1 MPDSESLSF
10 GGQFRISL
18 PRVGPAS
25 ARRPTA
31 GSRVASFLCAEES
44 PAPTRAQ
51 MSPSAGAPRRSERPG
66 RRPSA
71 SAVPPR
77 GVAARLDF
85 EGAADDAAA
94 RPRAASSPRVAAA
107 WAGAQTPRAEARAT
121 PRAETVRVPSR
132 GEEPR
137 LNWSPAVAA
146 SPGFDDDA
154 LAKCRPVPD
163 PAAFGDA
170 AAAAWSPCSSPPERE
185 PAWRRRAAA
194 VAAVSAAAEAS
205 AHARSTGAEAD
216 ARARRSAPRAA
227 PPPRVASSLDA
238 TKVLIDAAHDAPAWV
253 RAAAA
258 ADDAAAAAASDAST
272 DDAAED
278 PRGPRPAPPKR
289 RRTRRTASD
298 APRRDVRL
306 ARDFVLVG
314 RCGRGAFSDVWTA
327 TSTVDGESYAIKVAR
342 RPFRSRRAREA
353 ALAECEALRALRG
366 APNVIAF
373 HLAWQEGGHLHAQLE
388 LCALGSI
395 AQIVSRNGDAPEAPH
410 LWKLPAAARKEQPV
424 LTSSQGARAHRV
436 SCAGWATS
444 ATHSCTFTRAVTST
458 ATSSRATSSSMR
470 GGS

>member
-1 MPDSESLSF
+1 MSGAESLSF

-18 PRVGPAS
+18 PRVEPAS
-25 ARRPTA
+25 ARRPA
-31 GSRVASFLCAEES
+31 PGSRVASFLFAEES
-44 PAPTRAQ
+44 PAAPPA
-51 MSPSAGAPRRSERPG
+51 PAVGAPRRSERPG
-66 RRPSA
+66 RQPPARPA
-71 SAVPPR
+71 AR

-85 EGAADDAAA
+85 DGAADEAAA
-94 RPRAASSPRVAAA
+94 ASPRAAAASA
-107 WAGAQTPRAEARAT
+107 WAGAQTPRAEARTT

-137 LNWSPAVAA
+137 LDWSPAVGAA
-146 SPGFDDDA
+146 SPEFDDDA
-154 LAKCRPVPD
+154 PVKRRPVPD

-170 AAAAWSPCSSPPERE
+170 AAAASSPRSSPPERE

-194 VAAVSAAAEAS
+194 VAAVSAAAEAG
-205 AHARSTGAEAD
+205 AHTRATGAVAD

-227 PPPRVASSLDA
+227 PPPRFASSLDA
-238 TKVLIDAAHDAPAWV
+238 TKVLVDAALDAHDRPAWV

-258 ADDAAAAAASDAST
+258 AADDVVAAAASDAST
-272 DDAAED
+272 DDAAEE
-278 PRGPRPAPPKR
+278 PRPPRPAPPKR
-289 RRTRRTASD
+289 RRTRRAASD

-306 ARDFVLVG
+306 ARDFVLDG

-327 TSTVDGESYAIKVAR
+327 TSTVDGERYAIKVAR

-388 LCALGSI
+388 LCALGSV

-410 LWKLPAAARKEQPV
+410 LWKLPGAARKGLPDS
-424 LTSSQGARAHRV
+424 TSRRSVRACRV
-436 SCAGWATS
+436 SRAGLATS
-444 ATHSCTFTRAVTST
+444 ATHSRTSTRAVTST

-470 GGS
+470 RGS

>member
-1 MPDSESLSF
+1 MSGAESLSF

-25 ARRPTA
+25 ARRPA
-31 GSRVASFLCAEES
+31 PGSRVASFLFAEES
-44 PAPTRAQ
+44 PAAPPA
-51 MSPSAGAPRRSERPG
+51 PAVGAPRRSERPG
-66 RRPSA
+66 RQPPARPA
-71 SAVPPR
+71 AR

-85 EGAADDAAA
+85 DGAADEAAA
-94 RPRAASSPRVAAA
+94 ASPRAAAASA
-107 WAGAQTPRAEARAT
+107 WAGAQTPRAEARTT

-137 LNWSPAVAA
+137 LDWSPAAA
-146 SPGFDDDA
+146 SPEFDDDA
-154 LAKCRPVPD
+154 PVKRRPVPD

-170 AAAAWSPCSSPPERE
+170 AAAASSPRSSPPERE

-194 VAAVSAAAEAS
+194 VAAVSAAAEAG
-205 AHARSTGAEAD
+205 AHARATGAVAD

-238 TKVLIDAAHDAPAWV
+238 TKVLVDAALNAHDAPAWV

-258 ADDAAAAAASDAST
+258 ADDAAAATASDAST
-272 DDAAED
+272 DDAAEE
-278 PRGPRPAPPKR
+278 PRPPRPAPPKR
-289 RRTRRTASD
+289 RRTRRAASD

-306 ARDFVLVG
+306 ARDFVLDG

-327 TSTVDGESYAIKVAR
+327 TSTVDGERYAIKVAR

-388 LCALGSI
+388 LCALGSV

-410 LWKLPAAARKEQPV
+410 LWKLPGAARKGSADS
-424 LTSSQGARAHRV
+424 TSHRSPRACRV
-436 SCAGWATS
+436 SRAGLATS
-444 ATHSCTFTRAVTST
+444 ATHSRTSTRAVTST

-470 GGS
+470 RGS